1 MSDEDLTDPINQA
14 DRVDPIPDE
23 PKDVFIDIGGT
34 DHDTANTTLP
44 SERIFRDA
52 WETPENGA
60 VAINM
65 AKAKDVWRDHIRD
78 ARADE
83 FAKLD
88 TQFMRALETG
98 ASTAQIATDKQ
109 SLRDAPQHAD
119 IDAATTVDDLKAFQ
133 PISGVTLPIIR

>member
-1 MSDEDLTDPINQA
+1 
-14 DRVDPIPDE
+14 
-23 PKDVFIDIGGT
+23 
-34 DHDTANTTLP
+34 
-44 SERIFRDA
+44 
-52 WETPENGA
+52 
-60 VAINM
+60 M